1 MNPGV
6 PVVPVALRRTRRAG
20 EPRSFAAVF
29 ARPVLAVLVAAS
41 LAAAVLGGLLR
52 AGVYL
57 PTSPSAVFGLAA
69 VAHAQLMLSG
79 FFGTVIAIERAVAIK
94 LRWAFGAPLAS
105 GSTSFLVL
113 GGHADA
119 AAWLGVAASLAFVAV
134 NLVLVVR
141 QRASHTAL
149 LLLGAVAWLV
159 GNLLFAIDRSAA
171 SALPWWFTFPVLT
184 IAAERLEMTR
194 LMRRHPWAL
203 PSLIAV
209 LVALLSGAA
218 LSVAAPA
225 AGGVLFGLSLSALA
239 VWLGRFDIARRTV
252 FAHGLSRYMAL
263 CLLAGYMWLGVAGLA
278 WTGMALGCPGRDMAF
293 HALGLGFIVSM
304 VMGHA
309 PVILPAVARIKLRFG
324 PWFYIPLAWLHG
336 SLLLRL
342 VGGIGD
348 PAVRRLGAGFNAAA
362 LLAFAATLAASAMA
376 WHCQQG
382 HPPPLDKP

>member
-1 MNPGV
+1 M
-6 PVVPVALRRTRRAG
+6 
-20 EPRSFAAVF
+20 
-29 ARPVLAVLVAAS
+29 LAMLVAVCV
-41 LAAAVLGGLLR
+41 AAAVLGGLLR

-57 PTSPSAVFGLAA
+57 PTSPYTVFGHAA

-79 FFGTVIAIERAVAIK
+79 FLGTAIAIERAVAIK
-94 LRWAFGAPLAS
+94 LRWAFVAPLAS
-105 GSTSFLVL
+105 GSASFLVL

-134 NLVLVVR
+134 NGLLVVR
-141 QRASHTAL
+141 QRAPHTAL

-203 PSLIAV
+203 ASLIAV
-209 LVALLSGAA
+209 LAALLSGAA

-225 AGGVLFGLSLSALA
+225 AGGVLFGLALSALA
-239 VWLGRFDIARRTV
+239 VWLGLFDIARRTV

-263 CLLAGYMWLGVAGLA
+263 CLLAGYGWLGVAGLA
-278 WTGMALGCPGRDMAF
+278 WTGMALGCPGRDMAL

-304 VMGHA
+304 LMGHA

-324 PWFYIPLAWLHG
+324 PWFYIPLVWLHS

-348 PAVRRLGAGFNAAA
+348 PAVRQLGAALNAAA
-362 LLAFAATLAASAMA
+362 LLAFVATLAASAMA
-376 WHCQQG
+376 WRWQQG
-382 HPPPLDKP
+382 HPPPLDQP